1 MEESKTFFIDEIK
14 TESKITFINR
24 KVVSWEAQEEIV
36 SEKIYSEDQAV
47 AEVFNKF
54 YVNIVPSLNIFWSW
68 L

>member
-1 MEESKTFFIDEIK
+1 MEESKTIFIDEIK

-36 SEKIYSEDQAV
+36 SEKIYSKDQAV

>member
-1 MEESKTFFIDEIK
+1 MEESKTFFIDKIK

-54 YVNIVPSLNIFWSW
+54 FVNIVPSLNIF
-68 L
+68 